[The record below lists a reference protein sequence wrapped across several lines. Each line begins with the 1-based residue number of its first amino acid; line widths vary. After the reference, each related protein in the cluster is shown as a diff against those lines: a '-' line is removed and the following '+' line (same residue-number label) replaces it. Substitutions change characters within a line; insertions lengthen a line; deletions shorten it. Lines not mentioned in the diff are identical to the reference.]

1 MLLKTL
7 KTNFIQSLSKQY
19 VKEEAESFFYILLE
33 YFLKMKRIDFSL
45 NPNRLISDTE
55 QTHFN
60 ITIFRLLKNE
70 PIQYII
76 GETEF
81 YGLRFFVNKYTLIP
95 RPETEELVNWIVKD
109 FERSPAEKVILDIGT
124 GSGCIAVT
132 LAKMLNN
139 AKVTALDV
147 SANALKVAESNAV
160 INKVS
165 LQYIEGSIFNTIK
178 NLPNNLD
185 IIVSN
190 PPYVKSQEKKKM
202 QRNVLDYEPHLAL
215 FVTNDDPLIFYK
227 TISEFAKNNLKY
239 GGALYV
245 EINEYLANETIK
257 LLKTQGFSN
266 IELKQDI
273 FGKDRMIKAVKLLN

>member
-45 NPNRLISDTE
+45 NPTRLISDTE

-60 ITIFRLLKNE
+60 TTIFRLLKNE

-81 YGLRFFVNKYTLIP
+81 YGLRFFVNKNTLIP

-178 NLPNNLD
+178 SLPNNLD